1 MHFFRKRLNRK
12 GFTMIELMV
21 VVVIV
26 GVLAAIAIPI
36 YGKYIK
42 NARVTEATG
51 RLGEVI
57 TACKAWAQEHQDA
70 SGTPQ
75 WPAATTSSFDYVD
88 LSDSELFSYSITSSA
103 GDADTSPLVVEA
115 DGRSGLKMDGVNIS
129 ITVPDIYSNGQAPV
143 VTGL

>member
-1 MHFFRKRLNRK
+1 MQMFRRKNKK

-51 RLGEVI
+51 RMGEII
-57 TACKAWAQEHQDA
+57 TACKAWAMENPNA
-70 SGTPQ
+70 SGVPM
-75 WPAATTSSFDYVD
+75 WPTAAGGIVD
-88 LSDSELFSYSITSSA
+88 LSATDNFTYGITATNPA
-103 GDADTSPLVVEA
+103 GPPAPLGTLTVTATGTNKMAGVSVVITVVGTTA
-115 DGRSGLKMDGVNIS
+115 TGSTPAVSGL
-129 ITVPDIYSNGQAPV
+129 
-143 VTGL
+143 

>member
-1 MHFFRKRLNRK
+1 MSLFRKKNKK

-51 RLGEVI
+51 KMGEFV
-57 TACKAWAQEHQDA
+57 TAAKAFAQENQTA
-70 SGTPQ
+70 AGLPQ
-75 WPAATTSSFDYVD
+75 WPPIGGSYGVMGDPATQATDNFTYSIAAGAGTVATGPITFRATGIAKMVGVQVD
-88 LSDSELFSYSITSSA
+88 L
-103 GDADTSPLVVEA
+103 
-115 DGRSGLKMDGVNIS
+115 
-129 ITVPDIYSNGQAPV
+129 TVPNINANGNAPI

>member
-1 MHFFRKRLNRK
+1 MRYFRAKNRK

-42 NARVTEATG
+42 NARLTEATG
-51 RLGEVI
+51 RMGEII
-57 TACKAWAQEHQDA
+57 TAAKAWAQEHQNA
-70 SGTPQ
+70 SGNPV
-75 WPAATTSSFDYVD
+75 WPAAAGGIVD
-88 LSDSELFSYSITSSA
+88 LSATENFTYAITGG
-103 GDADTSPLVVEA
+103 GDATTTSLVVTA
-115 DGRSGLKMDGVNIS
+115 TGINKMAGVTVA
-129 ITVPDIYSNGQAPV
+129 ITVANINSNGGAPV